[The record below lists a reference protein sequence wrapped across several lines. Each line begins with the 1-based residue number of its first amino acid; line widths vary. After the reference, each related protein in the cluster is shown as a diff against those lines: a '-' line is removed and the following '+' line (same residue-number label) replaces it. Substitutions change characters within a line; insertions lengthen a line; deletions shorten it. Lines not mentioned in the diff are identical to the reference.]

1 MLARGRGLYSKHRTQ
16 SLEERER
23 ERETHGVDQRET
35 LYKTQSI
42 DQRDRDSLIHSTQ
55 NTLRDNR
62 DE

>member
-1 MLARGRGLYSKHRTQ
+1 MLARERGLYSKHRTQ
-16 SLEERER
+16 SLEER

-42 DQRDRDSLIHSTQ
+42 DQRDRDSLIHSIQ